1 MRFQLKSSEIKAS
14 TQPYPAPLLAM
25 RPPIHGEMDSLVS
38 SSDVEP
44 RSKSGGPGHLVL
56 GLIFIAAFM
65 LGACGALLLEPSS
78 KSRLRALTTPT
89 AGVGVVGL
97 PGNPRRYGQV
107 PEKTI
112 WFYWDKG
119 FNPMPSRIVDLC
131 IQSFCANNVDWNFE
145 FVSDAN
151 LLDYVSPE
159 MLPSA
164 FWSWPK
170 GANKKDIV
178 MANLLALYG
187 GVAADSTI
195 LNFKSLNVLWQK
207 MLHQGADAVVYWYRL
222 HEPWQFEDS
231 AAAWFFMARRD
242 TGIFRRYAQDIKG
255 NFGDV
260 LDISQ
265 AGGNPYLAFATGSM
279 EPIMM
284 EINLSLPLCKTDKT
298 LDPKV
303 KMKCA
308 TGATKYHT
316 TSNGNLN
323 NTKVVMFDPND
334 RRMGPQLNSCAK
346 PLCINLAGKC
356 PTPTVENSGELW
368 QDYLDR
374 KSDPL
379 FTMIKLFGGGGEFAK
394 QNPELL
400 LSDKEDNILSKWFKE
415 AGLRPDEPSRCKA
428 KLATA

>member
-1 MRFQLKSSEIKAS
+1 
-14 TQPYPAPLLAM
+14 M
-25 RPPIHGEMDSLVS
+25 RPESNGHMDSLAS
-38 SSDVEP
+38 SSDGEVRQKP
-44 RSKSGGPGHLVL
+44 SGQRHLIL
-56 GLIFIAAFM
+56 GLVFVAAFM
-65 LGACGALLLEPSS
+65 LGACATLLLEPSS
-78 KSRLRALTTPT
+78 KSRLRALGLPPTP
-89 AGVGVVGL
+89 GLGVVGL

-131 IQSFCANNVDWNFE
+131 IQSFCGNNPDWNFE

-178 MANLLALYG
+178 MANILSLYG

-207 MLHQGADAVVYWYRL
+207 MLQEGADAVVYWYRL
-222 HEPWQFEDS
+222 HEPWAFEDS

-265 AGGNPYLAFATGSM
+265 AGGNPYLAFATGSI
-279 EPIMM
+279 EPIMV
-284 EINLSLPLCKTDKT
+284 EINSSLPLCKTDET
-298 LDPKV
+298 LEPKV
-303 KMKCA
+303 KQACA
-308 TGATKYHT
+308 TGARKYHT
-316 TSNGNLN
+316 RHNGDLN
-323 NTKVVMFDPND
+323 NTKVIMLDPND
-334 RRMGPQLNSCAK
+334 RRNGPQLNSCAK

-356 PTPTVENSGELW
+356 PKPTVENSPQLW
-368 QDYLDR
+368 QDYLHR
-374 KSDPL
+374 KEDPL

-394 QNPELL
+394 QNPDQL
-400 LSDKEDNILSKWFKE
+400 LSDENILSQWFKD
-415 AGLRPDEPSRCKA
+415 AGLRPGEANKCQA
-428 KLATA
+428 KLETV